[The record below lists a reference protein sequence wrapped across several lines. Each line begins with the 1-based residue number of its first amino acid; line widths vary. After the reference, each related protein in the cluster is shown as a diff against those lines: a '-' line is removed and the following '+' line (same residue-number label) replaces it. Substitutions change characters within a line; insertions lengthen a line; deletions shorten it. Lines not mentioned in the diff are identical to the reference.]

1 MSGTPGI
8 PGEDHLQ
15 HRGAQCYEQIA
26 VDQEICK
33 INIDGVD
40 AANPFQMR
48 DKLCE

>member
-15 HRGAQCYEQIA
+15 HWGAQCYEQIA
-26 VDQEICK
+26 GDQEICK
-33 INIDGVD
+33 IDID